1 MRAKINNIRRCTFE
15 IFMIRFFWNDRHAYR
30 AAAPFACT
38 RVYTGEHRE
47 KCQDRKRYK
56 VLCFFEL
63 HSLRVKFSYFYFRFI
78 KFSTRP
84 SFFPSFSPLCFFS
97 LIFQLISIRCSS
109 LIPKLDSPLKMFRL
123 ISHDEFRDRK
133 SIFVSPWTLLP
144 LGLYSRKII
153 VATCS
158 SRRFAFRETG
168 SAKTRHASW
177 PRVVY
182 VTFTATKSQRDAFF
196 FFFFAFVNR
205 RSSSSSPSSL
215 RHLRPKIPNYPFL
228 AHQFFAIFNAIF
240 MGN

>member
-47 KCQDRKRYK
+47 KCQDRYK

-144 LGLYSRKII
+144 LGPYSRKII

-196 FFFFAFVNR
+196 FFFFRFR
-205 RSSSSSPSSL
+205 QSTFLLFFPFLSSTPSSKDTKLPFPSAPVL
-215 RHLRPKIPNYPFL
+215 RHF
-228 AHQFFAIFNAIF
+228 
-240 MGN
+240 